1 MKQQTKQKAIFP
13 FILMLFSIIIILGS
27 FYFIMNNINKIE
39 YSLVDFQKETKQY
52 FKDINEKNL
61 NQTQTELIN
70 KINNENKE
78 IMNKL
83 NEINKESRVKS
94 YG

>member
-1 MKQQTKQKAIFP
+1 MKQQAKQKAIFP
-13 FILMLFSIIIILGS
+13 FILMLFSIIIILGICYYNINS
-27 FYFIMNNINKIE
+27 NINKVDAF
-39 YSLVDFQKETKQY
+39 LTDFQKETKQD
-52 FKDINEKNL
+52 FKDINKNL

-83 NEINKESRVKS
+83 NEINKESE
-94 YG
+94 